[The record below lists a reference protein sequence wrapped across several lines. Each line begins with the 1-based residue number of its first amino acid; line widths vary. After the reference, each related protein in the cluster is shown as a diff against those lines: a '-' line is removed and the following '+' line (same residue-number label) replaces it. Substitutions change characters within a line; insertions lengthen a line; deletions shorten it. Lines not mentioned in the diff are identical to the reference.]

1 MRIALI
7 VLGVIG
13 ALVVVVVA
21 IGYSLPVRHTATRER
36 LLRADTGAVFAAI
49 STPSAFPRWRTGVK
63 SVEPLPP
70 VNGKQSFR
78 EIGSDGT
85 ITYVNDEVVPQ
96 RRLVSRIA
104 DKSLPFG
111 GSWTFELSPD
121 SGGTRVRV
129 TENGEVYNPVFRFAS
144 RFILGHHATVD
155 RYLADLQTHVESMS
169 STAPSPP

>member
-1 MRIALI
+1 MKIVLVAGAVLAAVILI
-7 VLGVIG
+7 VVT
-13 ALVVVVVA
+13 V
-21 IGYSLPVRHTATRER
+21 GYALPVRHTAARER
-36 LLRADTGAVFAAI
+36 LLRADPGVVFAAI
-49 STPSAFPRWRTGVK
+49 SMPSEFPRWRTGVK

-85 ITYVNDEVVPQ
+85 ITYVYDEVVPGQ
-96 RRLVSRIA
+96 RLVSRIA

-121 SGGTRVRV
+121 SGGTRVRI

-155 RYLADLQTHVESMS
+155 RYLADLQTRVESGT
-169 STAPSPP
+169 STALRPP